1 MSESSI
7 QYYCYPRTATPPNF
21 ADKLIRCFRSNESQI
36 ATVNQE
42 NGLKSDNVLKTV
54 RPDLQEI
61 GFDVE
66 TGKKKQDKIHR
77 PVLFGE
83 NGEAELRYEVDA
95 YHEEWECGLEIEAGR
110 AWKGNA
116 IYRNLIQASMMVQV
130 EILAMA
136 VPNLYTYSGG
146 ENPAFEKTKNV
157 VDTLYSSERVDLPFD
172 LILIGY

>member
-1 MSESSI
+1 MVESTI
-7 QYYCYPRTATPPNF
+7 NYYCYPRTATPPKF
-21 ADKLIRCFRSNESQI
+21 ADELIRCFRNREDQI
-36 ATVNQE
+36 ATVDQE
-42 NGLKSDNVLKTV
+42 NGLKSDNVLETV
-54 RPDLQEI
+54 RPDLIEI

-66 TGKKKQDKIHR
+66 AGKKKQDKIHR

-95 YHEEWECGLEIEAGR
+95 YHKKWKCGLEIEAGR

-130 EILAMA
+130 ETLAMA

-146 ENPAFEKTKNV
+146 ENPAFDKTKNV
-157 VDTLYSSERVDLPFD
+157 VDTL
-172 LILIGY
+172 